1 MTGVKVTQVD
11 YIVNPPLV
19 KNFERKRLEL
29 AGHVDWDD
37 TKPILAFVR
46 LIPACVGT
54 CRLCMIRRPTKASF
68 VHTAW
73 HVGREHQQDLQGQL

>member
-1 MTGVKVTQVD
+1 MKVTRVD

-29 AGHVDWDD
+29 AGHVDWED

-46 LIPACVGT
+46 ACPSHSCG
-54 CRLCMIRRPTKASF
+54 RLLD
-68 VHTAW
+68 
-73 HVGREHQQDLQGQL
+73 GLG